1 MRTTVTLEA
10 DVAALLQER
19 MRERGQTFKQAV
31 NEALRDGL
39 LRDAVP
45 DADRSYAT
53 PTFDLGGARIDLD
66 HALRLAASL
75 EDDARL
81 ASSLEST

>member
-1 MRTTVTLEA
+1 MRTTVTLDD
-10 DVAALLQER
+10 DVAALLRKR
-19 MRERGQTFKQAV
+19 MRERGHTFKQAL

-39 LRDAVP
+39 LRDDVA

-66 HALRLAASL
+66 RALRLAASL

-81 ASSLEST
+81 ASSPPST

>member
-39 LRDAVP
+39 LRDDVP
-45 DADRSYAT
+45 DTDRSYAT
-53 PTFDLGGARIDLD
+53 PTFDFGGARIDLD

>member
-1 MRTTVTLEA
+1 MRTTVTLDA
-10 DVAALLQER
+10 DVAALVHER
-19 MRERGQTFKQAV
+19 MRERGQTFKQAL

-39 LRDAVP
+39 LRDEASAPVQ
-45 DADRSYAT
+45 AYET

-75 EDDARL
+75 EDDARI
-81 ASSLEST
+81 ASARETA

>member
-10 DVAALLQER
+10 DVAALLKER

-39 LRDAVP
+39 LRDDVP